1 MATTRRPAGALG
13 VRRTSLW
20 RGRRRRGAVLVWFA
34 LLLVVLLG
42 FAGLVIDGGLLLSAQ
57 RQAQNA
63 ADAAAL
69 AAAYDLYRGRSTA
82 VATAEEFVHQRN
94 GLPDATVT
102 VNLPPSQGPY
112 SGEARYVE
120 VVVTNSV
127 STFLVH
133 VLGVDAQNMAT
144 ARAVAGY
151 ESVAAGE
158 GVMVLDPTARPGLA
172 VSGNGSI
179 RVRGRVVV
187 NSCGEGVDENGDPVD
202 TNGDGD
208 SNDGIAASG
217 GKTGPEYGVFAEV
230 IDVVGGVDKPELFKS
245 VSGGDSPLRCY
256 GTEEPDPLIDLPTP
270 TTANGV
276 DPTRRGNVAMTN
288 YNVLGLDE
296 DEGGLN
302 YVAQGGE
309 TFGSGLHVATA
320 GEVILHPGVYDTIS
334 ITGGQAYLIPGIY
347 VVAPQK
353 NVADA
358 LKMTGGY
365 VTASGVMFYN
375 TSRSYSPATGMPD
388 ASDHNDKTPLPQDD
402 YNGGFTINSGMIFTP
417 INTNTINYGS
427 LYVGAKSVPSIFNG
441 MLFYQRRR
449 NARALNI
456 QGNADQGQLLGTLYA
471 KWSQFKL
478 AGQGT
483 YDAQFVGGSMDC
495 AGNGIV
501 AILGAGENRGRANA
515 VFLVE

>member
-1 MATTRRPAGALG
+1 MARTRWSAGNPGVRRPA
-13 VRRTSLW
+13 RR
-20 RGRRRRGAVLVWFA
+20 RGRRRRGIVLVWFA
-34 LLLVVLLG
+34 LLLIVVLG

-57 RQAQNA
+57 RRAQNA

-69 AAAYDLYRGRSTA
+69 AAAYDMYRGKSTA
-82 VATAEEFVHQRN
+82 VTTAETFVHQRN

-102 VNLPPSQGPY
+102 VNIPPSQGPY
-112 SGEARYVE
+112 SGETRYVE
-120 VVVTNSV
+120 VIVNNTV

-187 NSCGEGVDENGDPVD
+187 NSCGEGVDENGEPVD

-217 GKTGPEYGVFAEV
+217 GKDGPDYGVFAEV

-245 VSGGDSPLRCY
+245 ISGGNSPLKCY

-270 TTANGV
+270 TTGNGV
-276 DPTRRGNVAMTN
+276 DPTRRGNVTVTN
-288 YNVLGLDE
+288 TNVLGLNE
-296 DEGGLN
+296 DQGGQNFVAEGGE
-302 YVAQGGE
+302 VI
-309 TFGSGLHVATA
+309 GSGLHVATV
-320 GEVILHPGVYDTIS
+320 GEVILHPGVYGSLS
-334 ITGGQAYLIPGIY
+334 ITGGQVYLIPGIY
-347 VVAPQK
+347 VVAPQQ
-353 NVADA
+353 NVSDA

-365 VTASGVMFYN
+365 VTADGVMFYN
-375 TSRSYSPATGMPD
+375 TTRSYSPDTGMPD
-388 ASDHNDKTPLPQDD
+388 AGDYTDKTPLPQDE
-402 YNGGFTINSGMIFTP
+402 YNGGFTINSGMVFTP
-417 INTNTINYGS
+417 ISKDINYGS
-427 LYVGAKSVPSIFNG
+427 LYVGAKSVSPVFNG

-449 NARALNI
+449 NARALEI
-456 QGNADQGQLLGTLYA
+456 QGNAGEGQLQGTLYA
-471 KWSQFKL
+471 KWALFKL

-483 YDAQFVGGSMDC
+483 YDAQFIVGSMNC
-495 AGNGIV
+495 SGNGV
-501 AILGAGENRGRANA
+501 VTILGAGEQRGRANA